1 MKELRDIIAIWKQLQ
16 EHQTVAIATLVKVVG
31 STYRRPGARML
42 ITSNG
47 QVGSLSGGCLE
58 DILERAHSVMAHG
71 RQSGWRGEVRP
82 LQKDAIRS
90 E

>member
-1 MKELRDIIAIWKQLQ
+1 MKELRDIIATWEQLQ
-16 EHQTVAIATLVKVVG
+16 ERQTAALATLVKVVG

-47 QVGSLSGGCLE
+47 QIGSLSGGCL
-58 DILERAHSVMAHG
+58 DDVLERAQSVMAHG
-71 RQSGWRGEVRP
+71 RQSGWRGEVRL
-82 LQKDAIRS
+82 LQDAITGS